1 MLHGKTVGNRNLS
14 RVSSLRAWLSI
25 HHTSKALFSGS
36 IGGGLAES
44 IGCVGTSGRNDPD
57 LSYPSASVPSSDG
70 TCLIPPAVFVTSGF
84 EFSEYSPSFSLICW
98 LLLPLLRL
106 LPPVEPASPASSTI
120 GNVVPALP

>member
-1 MLHGKTVGNRNLS
+1 MLHGKTLGNRNLS

-36 IGGGLAES
+36 TGGGLAES
-44 IGCVGTSGRNDPD
+44 IGCNFGTSGRNDPD
-57 LSYPSASVPSSDG
+57 LSYPPASVPSSDG
-70 TCLIPPAVFVTSGF
+70 TCLILPTVFVTSGF

-98 LLLPLLRL
+98 LLLRLLRL

-120 GNVVPALP
+120 GNVT